1 MGKVV
6 PLSAARK
13 RGAYRASA
21 STTANQDAGAQRTEN
36 VCRRVVRATKNIA
49 LALLRALWIGSV
61 DVLLSVLLA
70 LARPARVVLKFGIMA
85 LVVIL
90 LLEGTNHWRDMRLSM
105 ISGGAIVGMLLL
117 LGFYDSLIK
126 WLTIRRNNR

>member
-1 MGKVV
+1 M
-6 PLSAARK
+6 
-13 RGAYRASA
+13 
-21 STTANQDAGAQRTEN
+21 
-36 VCRRVVRATKNIA
+36 VRAMKNVA

-90 LLEGTNHWRDMRLSM
+90 VLEGMNHWRDRHLS
-105 ISGGAIVGMLLL
+105 IIAGSAALGMLLI

-126 WLTIRRNNR
+126 WLTIHRTNR